1 MLFFIVN
8 NEVADKTS
16 LSAAGLVHRNSLQRR
31 MLENKSSG
39 RFEDTESNRLN
50 NKHEL
55 SHVIII
61 KFFNNELLEPNE
73 ITLNSN

>member
-1 MLFFIVN
+1 MLLFIVN
-8 NEVADKTS
+8 NEVSDKTS

-31 MLENKSSG
+31 MLENKSG

-61 KFFNNELLEPNE
+61 NFFNNELL
-73 ITLNSN
+73 

>member
-1 MLFFIVN
+1 MLLFIVN

-16 LSAAGLVHRNSLQRR
+16 LSAAGFVHRNSLQRR
-31 MLENKSSG
+31 MLDNKSG
-39 RFEDTESNRLN
+39 RFEDAESNRLN

-61 KFFNNELLEPNE
+61 NFLNNELL
-73 ITLNSN
+73 